1 MARKKKIL
9 LHIGPNPS
17 QATQTHD
24 SLTAEAPL
32 LETIGYAVARTTADE
47 LDAAAHEML
56 RSHKAVG
63 LKRKDVE
70 GSWASLC
77 RSIAKAKTDAVISQP
92 RFCTADDAQIALIV
106 DALAGLDV
114 HVVATPEEGEE
125 LDDLVARWSKHL
137 KPGRTHIAPLSADA
151 AAVDLAEE
159 LVGIALCL
167 QQRQL
172 DAKITKLKQR
182 RKLVRQRLA
191 LREAS

>member
-1 MARKKKIL
+1 MARKKKIV

-17 QATQTHD
+17 ELAQAHD
-24 SLTAEAPL
+24 ALAAEAPL
-32 LETIGYAVARTTADE
+32 LETVGYAVAGATGDQ

-56 RSHKAVG
+56 RSHKSAG

-70 GSWASLC
+70 GSWAAAC
-77 RSIAKAKTDAVISQP
+77 RRIAKAKVDAVVSQP
-92 RFCTADDAQIALIV
+92 RFCTADGAQIALIV

-125 LDDLVARWSKHL
+125 PDELVARWSKHL
-137 KPGRTHIAPLSADA
+137 KPGRTHVAPLSADA

-167 QQRQL
+167 QQRDL

-182 RKLVRQRLA
+182 RKLVRHRLA